1 MFQSGCSILTRPQPQ
16 QFQSLAHSLK
26 QPPRNLLKTGGMHTL
41 WKTTGGIPLSA
52 HFETAGAIS
61 ALVSSQ
67 VILVLPPLRP
77 PAVTRPLRIQLDLR
91 EHPASRAT
99 GARSPRCT
107 GIRLL
112 K

>member
-16 QFQSLAHSLK
+16 QFPLFKTA
-26 QPPRNLLKTGGMHTL
+26 PRNLLKTGGMHTL
-41 WKTTGGIPLSA
+41 WKTTGGIPLSS

-61 ALVSSQ
+61 ALVSPR

-91 EHPASRAT
+91 EHPASRDT
-99 GARSPRCT
+99 WSRSPRCT

-112 K
+112 R